1 MNIAEYQAKEFDQ
14 MERREFVKGAA
25 AAIGAI
31 AYGSR
36 STSAMAQENEPA
48 DPSPAKGNRLVRAV
62 SISFD
67 WHVPPLAQLADRV
80 DREAAQGTD
89 IIILPEHCQGFDER
103 GEKTLETL
111 DGPTITAIG
120 KLARKHRTY
129 VVCPIDRKDGDLRFN
144 SAVLLDRRG
153 QVVCTYDKVYPV
165 YHQECLSRP
174 PVQPGE
180 SARVYQAD
188 FGRVGMAICFD
199 VNWTSLWKR
208 LSNLR
213 PDLVVFP
220 SWFSAGRLLQAQAIQ
235 YNYYVMSSTRI
246 PDCLVYDIDGELLVH
261 DHENAGN
268 GLNITRT
275 QLDMDRCIFHQD
287 LNMPKLNRLLQDH
300 GNDVEREKWLPAEG
314 WFVLRAKHPGASAKE
329 LAKEY
334 GLEPLQHYLNR
345 SQCEIDKC
353 RGWEFA

>member
-1 MNIAEYQAKEFDQ
+1 
-14 MERREFVKGAA
+14 MERRQFVKGAA

-31 AYGSR
+31 AYGAPAIP
-36 STSAMAQENEPA
+36 TMAQESAVTDKAPVRTT
-48 DPSPAKGNRLVRAV
+48 RLVRAV

-103 GEKTLETL
+103 GQKTLETL
-111 DGPTITAIG
+111 DGPTITAIA

-129 VVCPIDRKDGDLRFN
+129 IVCPIDRRDGNLRFN

-165 YHQECLSRP
+165 YQQECLSKP
-174 PVQPGE
+174 PVQPGDL
-180 SARVYQAD
+180 ARVYQAD
-188 FGRVGMAICFD
+188 FGRVGFAICFD
-199 VNWTSLWKR
+199 VNWTSVFEK

-213 PDLVVFP
+213 ADLVVFP

-246 PDCLVYDIDGELLVH
+246 PDCLVYDIDGDLLVH
-261 DHENAGN
+261 DQENAGN
-268 GLNITRT
+268 GVNVTRIE
-275 QLDMDRCIFHQD
+275 LDMDRCLFTRD
-287 LNMPKLNRLLQDH
+287 LNMPDKLNRLLQAH
-300 GNDVEREKWLPAEG
+300 GNDIEREKWLPMEG
-314 WFVLRAKHPGASAKE
+314 WFVLRAKRPGVSARE
-329 LAKEY
+329 LAKQY
-334 GLEPLQHYLNR
+334 GLVDRHHYHNW

-353 RGWEFA
+353 RGWEFD

>member
-1 MNIAEYQAKEFDQ
+1 
-14 MERREFVKGAA
+14 MERRQFVKGAA

-31 AYGSR
+31 AYGAPAIP
-36 STSAMAQENEPA
+36 TMAQESAVTDKAPVRTT
-48 DPSPAKGNRLVRAV
+48 RLVRAV

-89 IIILPEHCQGFDER
+89 IIILPEHCQGFDEH
-103 GEKTLETL
+103 GQKTLETL
-111 DGPTITAIG
+111 DGPTITAIA

-129 VVCPIDRKDGDLRFN
+129 IVCPIDRRDGNLRFN

-165 YHQECLSRP
+165 YQQECLSKP

-180 SARVYQAD
+180 LARVYQAD
-188 FGRVGMAICFD
+188 FGRVGLAICFD
-199 VNWTSLWKR
+199 VNWTSVFEK

-213 PDLVVFP
+213 ADLVVFP

-246 PDCLVYDIDGELLVH
+246 PDCLVYDIDGDLLVH
-261 DHENAGN
+261 DQENAGN
-268 GLNITRT
+268 GVNVTRIE
-275 QLDMDRCIFHQD
+275 LDMDRCLFTRD
-287 LNMPKLNRLLQDH
+287 LNMPDKLNRLLQAH
-300 GNDVEREKWLPAEG
+300 GNDIEREKWLPMEG
-314 WFVLRAKHPGASAKE
+314 WFVLRAKRPGVSARE
-329 LAKEY
+329 LARQY
-334 GLEPLQHYLNR
+334 GLVDRHHYHNW

-353 RGWEFA
+353 RGWEFD

>member
-1 MNIAEYQAKEFDQ
+1 
-14 MERREFVKGAA
+14 MERRQFVKGAA

-31 AYGSR
+31 AYGAPAIP
-36 STSAMAQENEPA
+36 TMAQESAVTDKAPVRTT
-48 DPSPAKGNRLVRAV
+48 RLVRAV

-103 GEKTLETL
+103 GQKTLETL
-111 DGPTITAIG
+111 DGPTITAIA

-129 VVCPIDRKDGDLRFN
+129 IVCPIDRRAGNLRFN

-165 YHQECLSRP
+165 YQQECLSKP
-174 PVQPGE
+174 PVQPGDL
-180 SARVYQAD
+180 ARVYQAD
-188 FGRVGMAICFD
+188 FGRVGFAICFD
-199 VNWTSLWKR
+199 VNWTSVFEK

-213 PDLVVFP
+213 ADLVVFP

-246 PDCLVYDIDGELLVH
+246 PDCLVYDIDGDLLVH
-261 DHENAGN
+261 DQENAGN
-268 GLNITRT
+268 GVNVTRIE
-275 QLDMDRCIFHQD
+275 LDMDRCLFTRD
-287 LNMPKLNRLLQDH
+287 LNMPDKLNRLLQAH
-300 GNDVEREKWLPAEG
+300 GNDIEREKWLPMEG
-314 WFVLRAKHPGASAKE
+314 WFVLRAKRPGVSARE
-329 LAKEY
+329 LARQY
-334 GLEPLQHYLNR
+334 GLVDRHHYHNW

-353 RGWEFA
+353 RGWEFD